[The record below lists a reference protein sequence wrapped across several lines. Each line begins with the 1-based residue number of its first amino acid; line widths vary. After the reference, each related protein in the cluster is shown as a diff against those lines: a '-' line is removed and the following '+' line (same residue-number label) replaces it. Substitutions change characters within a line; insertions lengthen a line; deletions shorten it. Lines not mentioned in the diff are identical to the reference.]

1 MHYLSVENLAKT
13 FADKALFT
21 NATFHISKGDKV
33 ALVAK
38 NGTGKTT
45 LLRIIAGLETAD
57 NGKIWIHKDVKICYL
72 DQNPKFDSAKT
83 VIESIFDHEN
93 PVIDVIKKYENI
105 LLDPNPDELELQ
117 TIMNDMDQ
125 LNAWQFESKMKQ
137 IINALRIKDLN
148 QKTATLSGG
157 QKKRVSLAKTLLDI
171 EFDEGHKMLIL
182 DEPTNHLDFDMIDWL
197 ENYLLADQ
205 ITLLM
210 VTHDRYFLDNVCNQI
225 IELTERDTHTYRGD
239 YEYFLET
246 KAERESAAE
255 ASIDKARNLLRK
267 ELEWMR
273 KQPKA
278 RTTKSKSRIDAFYE
292 LEHKASQKKSDA
304 ALQLSMKMSRLGGK
318 VLEMKKV
325 YKNFGERK
333 ILRGFDY
340 TFKRGDR
347 IGIIGPN
354 GVGKTT
360 FLNIL
365 LGKDQPDSG
374 KINHGETVVFGYF
387 DQTGI
392 VIKEDKRVIEYVRDF
407 AEHFTLADGTKVSA
421 AQFLQLFLFTPEQQF
436 TYISKLSG
444 GEKKRL
450 QLLTVLFQSPNF
462 LILDEPTNDL
472 DLITL
477 QTLEQFLENYPGCLV
492 VVSHDRYFMDRLV
505 DHLFV
510 FEGDGVI
517 SDFPGNYT
525 LYRFY
530 EQQQIK
536 NKSQPQEFDK
546 LTEKEE
552 TQTAVVSAPQK
563 AKRKLSYK
571 EQRELEQIEN
581 DMPKLEKERDE
592 INAKLASGTGS
603 FEEINKLTQRIGE
616 IAVMLEK
623 YEMRW
628 LELSEAS

>member
-21 NATFHISKGDKV
+21 NATFHISRGDKV

-45 LLRIIAGLETAD
+45 LLRIISGLETSD
-57 NGKIWIHKDVKICYL
+57 SGKLWVHKDVKICYL
-72 DQNPKFDSAKT
+72 DQNPQFDPNKT

-93 PVIDVIKKYENI
+93 PVIEVIKKYEKI
-105 LLDPNPDELELQ
+105 IEDPNPDEHELQ

-125 LNAWQFESKMKQ
+125 LNAWLFESKMKQ
-137 IINALRIKDLN
+137 IINALRIKDLY

-197 ENYLLADQ
+197 ENYLLSEQ

-225 IELTERDTHTYRGD
+225 IELTESDTHTYKGD

-246 KAERESAAE
+246 KAEREQASE

-292 LEHKASQKKSDA
+292 LETKASQKKSDA
-304 ALQLSMKMSRLGGK
+304 ALQLGMKMSRLGGK

-325 YKNFGERK
+325 YKNYGERK
-333 ILRGFDY
+333 ILKGFDY

-365 LGKDQPDSG
+365 LGKEQPDSG

-436 TYISKLSG
+436 THISKLSG

-450 QLLTVLFQSPNF
+450 QLLTVLFRSPNF

-530 EQQQIK
+530 QQQQSNSK
-536 NKSQPQEFDK
+536 NQTEAIQSTA
-546 LTEKEE
+546 LTSIEPALSE
-552 TQTAVVSAPQK
+552 PQK
-563 AKRKLSYK
+563 TKRKLSYK
-571 EQRELEQIEN
+571 EQRELEQIEG
-581 DMPKLEKERDE
+581 DIPKLEKERDE

-603 FEEINKLTQRIGE
+603 FEEINKLTHRIGE

-623 YEMRW
+623 HEMRW
-628 LELSEAS
+628 LELSEG

>member
-21 NATFHISKGDKV
+21 NATFHISRGDKV

-45 LLRIIAGLETAD
+45 LLRIISGLETSD
-57 NGKIWIHKDVKICYL
+57 SGKLWVHKDVKICYL
-72 DQNPKFDSAKT
+72 DQNPQFDPNKT

-93 PVIDVIKKYENI
+93 PVIEVIKKYEKI
-105 LLDPNPDELELQ
+105 IEDPNPDEHELQ

-125 LNAWQFESKMKQ
+125 LNAWLFESKMKQ
-137 IINALRIKDLN
+137 IINALRIKDLY

-197 ENYLLADQ
+197 ENYLLSEQ

-225 IELTERDTHTYRGD
+225 IELTESDTHTYKGD

-246 KAERESAAE
+246 KAEREQASE

-292 LEHKASQKKSDA
+292 LETKASQKKSDA
-304 ALQLSMKMSRLGGK
+304 ALQLGMKMSRLGGK

-325 YKNFGERK
+325 YKNYGERK
-333 ILRGFDY
+333 ILKGFDY

-365 LGKDQPDSG
+365 LGKEQPDSG

-436 TYISKLSG
+436 THISKLSG

-450 QLLTVLFQSPNF
+450 QLLTVLFRSPNF

-530 EQQQIK
+530 QQQQSNSK
-536 NKSQPQEFDK
+536 NQTEAIQSTA
-546 LTEKEE
+546 LTSIEPALSE
-552 TQTAVVSAPQK
+552 PQK
-563 AKRKLSYK
+563 TKRKLSYK
-571 EQRELEQIEN
+571 EQRELEQIEG
-581 DMPKLEKERDE
+581 DIPKLEKERDE

-603 FEEINKLTQRIGE
+603 FEEINKLTHRM
-616 IAVMLEK
+616 AK
-623 YEMRW
+623 
-628 LELSEAS
+628 

>member
-21 NATFHISKGDKV
+21 NATFHISRGDKV

-45 LLRIIAGLETAD
+45 LLRIISGLETSD
-57 NGKIWIHKDVKICYL
+57 SGKLWVHKDVKICYL
-72 DQNPKFDSAKT
+72 DQNPQFDPNKT

-93 PVIDVIKKYENI
+93 PVIDVIKKYEKI
-105 LLDPNPDELELQ
+105 IEDPNPDEHELQ

-125 LNAWQFESKMKQ
+125 LNAWLFESKMKQ
-137 IINALRIKDLN
+137 IINALRIKDLY

-197 ENYLLADQ
+197 ENYLLSEQ

-225 IELTERDTHTYRGD
+225 IELTESDTHTYKGD

-246 KAERESAAE
+246 KAEREQASE

-292 LEHKASQKKSDA
+292 LETKASQKKSDA
-304 ALQLSMKMSRLGGK
+304 ALQLGMKMSRLGGK

-325 YKNFGERK
+325 YKNYGERK
-333 ILRGFDY
+333 ILKGFDY

-365 LGKDQPDSG
+365 LGKEQPDSG

-436 TYISKLSG
+436 THISKLSG

-450 QLLTVLFQSPNF
+450 QLLTVLFRSPNF

-530 EQQQIK
+530 QQQQSKSK
-536 NKSQPQEFDK
+536 NQTEAIQSTA
-546 LTEKEE
+546 LTSIEPALSE
-552 TQTAVVSAPQK
+552 PQK
-563 AKRKLSYK
+563 TKRKLSYK
-571 EQRELEQIEN
+571 EQRELEQIEG
-581 DMPKLEKERDE
+581 DIPKLEKERDE

-603 FEEINKLTQRIGE
+603 FEEINKLTHRIGE

-623 YEMRW
+623 HEMRW
-628 LELSEAS
+628 LELSEG

>member
-21 NATFHISKGDKV
+21 NATFHISRGDKV

-45 LLRIIAGLETAD
+45 LLRIISGLETSD
-57 NGKIWIHKDVKICYL
+57 SGKLWVHKDVKICYL
-72 DQNPKFDSAKT
+72 DQNPQFDPNKT

-93 PVIDVIKKYENI
+93 PVIEVIKKYEKI
-105 LLDPNPDELELQ
+105 IEDPNPDERELQ

-125 LNAWQFESKMKQ
+125 LNAWLFESKMKQ
-137 IINALRIKDLN
+137 IINALRIKDLY

-197 ENYLLADQ
+197 ENYLLSEQ

-225 IELTERDTHTYRGD
+225 IELTESDTHTYKGD

-246 KAERESAAE
+246 KAEREQASE

-292 LEHKASQKKSDA
+292 LETKASQKKSDA
-304 ALQLSMKMSRLGGK
+304 ALQLGMKMSRLGGK

-325 YKNFGERK
+325 YKNYGERK
-333 ILRGFDY
+333 ILKGFDY

-365 LGKDQPDSG
+365 LGKEQPDSG

-436 TYISKLSG
+436 THISKLSG

-450 QLLTVLFQSPNF
+450 QLLTVLFRSPNF

-530 EQQQIK
+530 QQQQSKSK
-536 NKSQPQEFDK
+536 NQTEAIQSTA
-546 LTEKEE
+546 LTSIEPSLSE
-552 TQTAVVSAPQK
+552 PQK
-563 AKRKLSYK
+563 TKRKLSYK
-571 EQRELEQIEN
+571 EQRELEQIEG
-581 DMPKLEKERDE
+581 DIPKLEKERDE

-603 FEEINKLTQRIGE
+603 FEEINKLTHRIGE

-623 YEMRW
+623 HEMRW
-628 LELSEAS
+628 LELSEG

>member
-21 NATFHISKGDKV
+21 NATFHISRGDKV

-45 LLRIIAGLETAD
+45 LLRIIAGLETSD
-57 NGKIWIHKDVKICYL
+57 RGKIWIHKDVKICYL
-72 DQNPKFDSAKT
+72 DQNPQFDPNKT

-93 PVIDVIKKYENI
+93 PVIEVIKKYEKI
-105 LLDPNPDELELQ
+105 IEDPNPDEHELQ

-125 LNAWQFESKMKQ
+125 LNAWLFESKMKQ
-137 IINALRIKDLN
+137 IINALRIKDLY

-197 ENYLLADQ
+197 ENYLLSEQ

-225 IELTERDTHTYRGD
+225 IELTESDTHTYKGD

-246 KAERESAAE
+246 KAEREQASE

-292 LEHKASQKKSDA
+292 LETKASQKKSDA
-304 ALQLSMKMSRLGGK
+304 ALQLGMKMSRLGGK

-325 YKNFGERK
+325 YKNYGERK
-333 ILRGFDY
+333 ILKGFDY

-365 LGKDQPDSG
+365 LGKEQPDSG

-392 VIKEDKRVIEYVRDF
+392 IIKEDKRVIEYVRDF

-436 TYISKLSG
+436 THISKLSG

-450 QLLTVLFQSPNF
+450 QLLTVLFRSPNF

-510 FEGDGVI
+510 FEGEGVI

-530 EQQQIK
+530 QQQQSKSK
-536 NKSQPQEFDK
+536 NQTEAIQSTA
-546 LTEKEE
+546 LTSVEPALSE
-552 TQTAVVSAPQK
+552 PQK
-563 AKRKLSYK
+563 IKRKLSYK
-571 EQRELEQIEN
+571 EQRELEQIEG
-581 DMPKLEKERDE
+581 DIPKLEKERDE

-603 FEEINKLTQRIGE
+603 FEEISKLTHRIGE

-623 YEMRW
+623 HEMRW
-628 LELSEAS
+628 LELSEG

>member
-21 NATFHISKGDKV
+21 NATFHISRGDKV

-45 LLRIIAGLETAD
+45 LLRIISGLETSD
-57 NGKIWIHKDVKICYL
+57 SGKLWVHKDVKICYL
-72 DQNPKFDSAKT
+72 DQNPQFDPNKT

-93 PVIDVIKKYENI
+93 PVIEVIKKYEKI
-105 LLDPNPDELELQ
+105 IEDPNPDERELQ

-125 LNAWQFESKMKQ
+125 LNAWLFESKMKQ
-137 IINALRIKDLN
+137 IINALRIKDLY

-197 ENYLLADQ
+197 ENYLLSEQ

-225 IELTERDTHTYRGD
+225 IELTESDTHTYKGD

-246 KAERESAAE
+246 KAEREQASE

-292 LEHKASQKKSDA
+292 LETKASQKKSDA
-304 ALQLSMKMSRLGGK
+304 ALQLGMKMSRLGGK

-325 YKNFGERK
+325 YKNYGERK
-333 ILRGFDY
+333 ILKGFDY

-365 LGKDQPDSG
+365 LGKEQPDSG

-436 TYISKLSG
+436 THISKLSG

-450 QLLTVLFQSPNF
+450 QLLTVLFRSPNF

-530 EQQQIK
+530 QQQQSNSK
-536 NKSQPQEFDK
+536 NQTEAIQSTA
-546 LTEKEE
+546 LTSIEPALSE
-552 TQTAVVSAPQK
+552 PQK
-563 AKRKLSYK
+563 TKRKLSYK
-571 EQRELEQIEN
+571 EQRELEQIEG
-581 DMPKLEKERDE
+581 DIPKLEKERDE

-603 FEEINKLTQRIGE
+603 FEEINKLTHRIGE

-623 YEMRW
+623 HEMRW
-628 LELSEAS
+628 LELSEG